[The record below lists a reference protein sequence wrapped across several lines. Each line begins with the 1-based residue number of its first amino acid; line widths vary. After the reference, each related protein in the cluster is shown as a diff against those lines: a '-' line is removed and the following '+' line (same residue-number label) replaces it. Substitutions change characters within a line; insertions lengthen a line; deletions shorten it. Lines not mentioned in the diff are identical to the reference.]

1 MKRAVSI
8 SIGSSRRDKTV
19 DVEILGETVRLERI
33 GTDGDMRRAARLYQE
48 LDGKVDA
55 LGVGGG
61 LLGLMVGDRWYTMHS
76 LMPLIKGVRHTP
88 VVDGTGLK
96 MTLEYQAV
104 LEVDRQ
110 LGSYLPNRNA
120 LVMTAVDRWGMA
132 KGALDAGYRVTF
144 GDVIYS
150 LGLPIPIYSEKA
162 VRWMAAAIAPIV
174 TRLPFQWVYPVGK
187 SQHHRKPAFVKY
199 FEAAGVILGDCHYVW
214 KYMPER
220 MDGKI
225 IITNTTTHDDV
236 EFFRTSGV
244 RFLATTTPVYD
255 GRSFG
260 TNMMEAAILAA
271 AGYNQPVNYSCPGDY
286 FEWMGNMVKK
296 LGLAPQIQELNQ

>member
-33 GTDGDMRRAARLYQE
+33 GTDGDMKRAAALYRE
-48 LDGKVDA
+48 LDGQVDA

-61 LLGLMVGDRWYTMHS
+61 LLGLMVGDHWYSMHS
-76 LMPLIKGVRHTP
+76 LLPLVKGVRKTP

-104 LEVDRQ
+104 LEIDRQ
-110 LGSYLPNRNA
+110 LCGYLPNRNA

-132 KGALDAGYRVTF
+132 KGALDAGYKVTF

-150 LGLPIPIYSEKA
+150 LGLPIPIYNEKS
-162 VRWMAAAIAPIV
+162 VRRMAAAIAPIV
-174 TRLPFQWVYPVGK
+174 TRLPFQWVYPIGE
-187 SQHHRKPAFVKY
+187 SQHHRKPTFVQY
-199 FEAAGVILGDCHYVW
+199 FQSAGVVLGDCHYVW

-220 MDGKI
+220 MDGKV
-225 IITNTTTHDDV
+225 IITNTTTKDDV
-236 EFFRTSGV
+236 AFFKASGA

-260 TNMMEAAILAA
+260 TNMMEAAIIAA
-271 AGYNQPVNYSCPGDY
+271 TGYPGPVDYSHPDGY
-286 FEWMGNMVKK
+286 FEWMGKMIRK
-296 LGLAPQIQELNQ
+296 LGLTPQIQELNG

>member
-19 DVEILGETVRLERI
+19 DVEILGEMVRLERI
-33 GTDGDMRRAARLYQE
+33 GTDGDMKRAAALYQE

-61 LLGLMVGDRWYTMHS
+61 LLGLLVGDHWYTMHS
-76 LMPLIKGVRHTP
+76 LLPLIKGVRHTP

-104 LEVDRQ
+104 LEIDRQ
-110 LGSYLPNRNA
+110 LHDYINRRSA

-132 KGALDAGYRVTF
+132 KGALDAGYQVTF
-144 GDVIYS
+144 GDIIYS
-150 LGLPIPIYSEKA
+150 LGLPIPIHSEQA
-162 VRWMAAAIAPIV
+162 IRRMAAAIAPIV
-174 TRLPFQWVYPVGK
+174 TRLPFQWVYPVGE
-187 SQHHRKPAFVKY
+187 SQHHRKPSFVQY
-199 FEAAGVILGDCHYVW
+199 FQEASVILGDCHYVW

-225 IITNTTTHDDV
+225 IVTNTTTKDDV
-236 EFFRTSGV
+236 EFFRASGV
-244 RFLATTTPVYD
+244 RFLATTTPVFD

-271 AGYNQPVNYSCPGDY
+271 TGYQGPVNYSQPGDY
-286 FEWMGNMVKK
+286 FEWMGKMVKE
-296 LGLAPQIQELNQ
+296 LGLKPQIQELNQ